1 MHWGWSGSIGWIDVT
16 AKSRWRTEEYRC
28 RPITRRWT
36 DPPLTAIPKSYRST
50 VTRYFLR
57 VARLIRYPPLPR
69 FLPPPA
75 HLIPSLYPEPA
86 TAGESWVNGNRSWC
100 EFDSNRGGS
109 RKTRFRRNGIHNRLE
124 TFSFDQIFDNSIEPI
139 SRNDYSLNIWMLIEF
154 VKIESFIHRYAN
166 N

>member
-1 MHWGWSGSIGWIDVT
+1 MRVVRIDRVDRCYREIALT
-16 AKSRWRTEEYRC
+16 NRGVSMSADNETMNRSPINRDTEIL
-28 RPITRRWT
+28 PF
-36 DPPLTAIPKSYRST
+36 DGNAI
-50 VTRYFLR
+50 FLIR

-75 HLIPSLYPEPA
+75 HLIPSLCPEPA

-139 SRNDYSLNIWMLIEF
+139 SRNDYSLNI
-154 VKIESFIHRYAN
+154 
-166 N
+166 

>member
-1 MHWGWSGSIGWIDVT
+1 MDRCYREIALTNRGVSMSADNETMNRSPINRD
-16 AKSRWRTEEYRC
+16 TEIL
-28 RPITRRWT
+28 PF
-36 DPPLTAIPKSYRST
+36 DGNAI
-50 VTRYFLR
+50 FLIR

-75 HLIPSLYPEPA
+75 HLIPSLCPEPA

-139 SRNDYSLNIWMLIEF
+139 SRNDYSLNI
-154 VKIESFIHRYAN
+154 
-166 N
+166 